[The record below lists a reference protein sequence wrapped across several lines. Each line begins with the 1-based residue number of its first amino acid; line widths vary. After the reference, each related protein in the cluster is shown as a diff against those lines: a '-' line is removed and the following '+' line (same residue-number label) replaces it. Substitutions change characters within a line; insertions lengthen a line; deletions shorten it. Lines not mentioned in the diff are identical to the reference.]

1 MSEDEISKLEKEEE
15 QKDEEEMK
23 ERQVNIMEAIEII
36 ETQVS
41 IKKEKYK

>member
-1 MSEDEISKLEKEEE
+1 MSEDEIAKLEKAEE

-41 IKKEKYK
+41 IKKEK